1 MRTYLSKPLIVLT
14 LLTVAPLLALD
25 LPELGTVLKATDLE
39 PLVQK
44 VVGSLESDTADA
56 ATFRQAKTRVEH
68 AAYTLALYA
77 EAAAQAD
84 GAVAWKKNA
93 RAIRDLAIEL
103 AKTTNQ
109 SKARQLLDQIKQ
121 GLEGADL
128 GQNGAEKSWED
139 VAPLLHVMKEVN
151 LVNRSLRRYVRRERY
166 FKRYHDRL
174 EAAAVAMTLLSYIAA
189 HDNSPAKE
197 AKDIPNPEAKYDEYS
212 AQFFKLSHEVLG
224 AVRANNFKE
233 ASSKVKAL
241 QKVCS
246 DCHEDF
252 RPDIEI

>member
-1 MRTYLSKPLIVLT
+1 MRTRLASPMLLVAVL
-14 LLTVAPLLALD
+14 VAAPLLALD
-25 LPELGTVLKATDLE
+25 LPELAAVLKATDID
-39 PLVQK
+39 PLVEK
-44 VVGSLESDTADA
+44 VIGSLERDTTDA
-56 ATFRQAKTRVEH
+56 ATYRQAKTRVEH

-77 EAAAQAD
+77 EAVARAD
-84 GAVAWKKNA
+84 GSVSWKQNA

-103 AKTTNQ
+103 AKATNQ
-109 SKARQLLDQIKQ
+109 TKARQLLEKIKQ
-121 GLEGADL
+121 GLAGASL

-197 AKDIPNPEAKYDEYS
+197 AKDVPNPEAKYDDYS
-212 AQFFKLSHEVLG
+212 VQFFNLSRETLQ
-224 AVRANNFKE
+224 AVRANDFKQ
-233 ASSKVKAL
+233 AAAKVKAM

-246 DCHEDF
+246 SCHEDF